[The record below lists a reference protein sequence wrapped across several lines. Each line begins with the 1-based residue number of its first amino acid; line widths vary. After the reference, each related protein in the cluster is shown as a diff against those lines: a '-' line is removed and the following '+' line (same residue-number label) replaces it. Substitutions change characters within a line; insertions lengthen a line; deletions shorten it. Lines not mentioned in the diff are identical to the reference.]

1 MPKELLLIRHGRVDA
16 EFDTPLKAEE
26 MPRWIDDYNRAP
38 LHPESR
44 PSEALKRRI
53 ARTGLLL
60 VSSLPRTADS
70 ARRLGR
76 EPDRFEP
83 LLDEAEVAELPIPLL
98 RLRPWSWLKVAR
110 VMMTLGYRDRRGVSL
125 AKSRRRAREAA
136 TMLEGFFET
145 RESVAVVGHGG
156 MNWLIA
162 RQLRRRGWRQ
172 REASHE
178 NWGVTLLER

>member
-1 MPKELLLIRHGRVDA
+1 MPRELLLIRHGRVNADFETA
-16 EFDTPLKAEE
+16 IEAAD
-26 MPRWIDDYNRAP
+26 MPGWIDAYNRAP
-38 LHPESR
+38 LHPQSR
-44 PSEALKRRI
+44 PPERLK
-53 ARTGLLL
+53 ARLAACDLLL
-60 VSSLPRTADS
+60 VSSLSRTAES

-83 LLDEAEVAELPIPLL
+83 LLDEAEVAEIPIPLL

-125 AKSRRRAREAA
+125 EKSRRRAREAA
-136 TMLEGFFET
+136 EMLEGLFET
-145 RESVAVVGHGG
+145 RKSVAVLGHGG